1 MTIMKEQ
8 TNGSISYLSDF
19 VVKSQRSLST

>member
-1 MTIMKEQ
+1 MTITKEE

-19 VVKSQRSLST
+19 VVKS